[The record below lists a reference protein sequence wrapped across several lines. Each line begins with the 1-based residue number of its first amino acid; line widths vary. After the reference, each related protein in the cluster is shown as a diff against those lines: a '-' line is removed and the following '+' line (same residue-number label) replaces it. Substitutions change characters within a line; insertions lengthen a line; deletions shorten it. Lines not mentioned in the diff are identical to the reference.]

1 MAAEKPNTTSSK
13 ASGTT
18 SGKATRRR
26 GAAPLSASRKAGGT
40 KASTRQ
46 RRIILAYGVLSAIT
60 LVLLVAV
67 LLLPKGGVLTEAV
80 ATTEGVASMEPAHQ
94 PEAGP
99 TPAPAPEAPP
109 APAPEAG
116 VRSTPY
122 LYPETKIGPSPESE
136 PVPAAAILP
145 REISGRLYFVIDDAG
160 YNMEQLQPFLEFP
173 GALTIAVL
181 PQLAYSVPAARATL
195 AAGKEVIL
203 HQPMEAENGKDPG
216 PGALYVGDNP
226 GHIREVLA
234 TNLATVPGAVGMNN
248 HMGSRATSDRATME
262 AVLLDTAERNLYF
275 LDSRTA
281 VSTVVAETAQSLGLS
296 ILERNVF
303 LDNDPDRDSIDAA
316 IREGMEL
323 ASRRGHAVMIGHV
336 MVTEL
341 AEALHDLY
349 PEMLDEGYELLPLS
363 QLLSNG
369 RDDAL
374 PSHAHTRD

>member
-1 MAAEKPNTTSSK
+1 MAAEKSKKTKTS
-13 ASGTT
+13 A
-18 SGKATRRR
+18 
-26 GAAPLSASRKAGGT
+26 
-40 KASTRQ
+40 RQ
-46 RRIILAYGVLSAIT
+46 RRVVLAYGVLSAIT
-60 LVLLVAV
+60 LVLLAGV
-67 LLLPKGGVLTEAV
+67 LLLPSGDLPPDGV
-80 ATTEGVASMEPAHQ
+80 ATHEGVPGLERATEPKSEPDELPT
-94 PEAGP
+94 PEARP
-99 TPAPAPEAPP
+99 DTIP
-109 APAPEAG
+109 
-116 VRSTPY
+116 
-122 LYPETKIGPSPESE
+122 LPETEIAPRPEVT
-136 PVPAAAILP
+136 PVPAAAMLP
-145 REISGRLYFVIDDAG
+145 RETAGQLYFVIDDAG
-160 YNMEQLQPFLEFP
+160 YSLDQLEPFLDFP

-181 PQLAYSVPAARATL
+181 PQLAYSTPAALSAI

-203 HQPMEAENGKDPG
+203 HQPMEAESGKDPG
-216 PGALYVGDNP
+216 PGAIYVGDSP
-226 GHIREVLA
+226 EQIREVLA
-234 TNLATVPGAVGMNN
+234 INLATVPGAIGMNN

-262 AVLLDTAERNLYF
+262 AVLLDAAERNMYF

-281 VSTVVAETAQSLGLS
+281 VSTVVAETARSLGLS

-316 IREGMEL
+316 IREGMAI

-374 PSHAHTRD
+374 PAHAHPRD